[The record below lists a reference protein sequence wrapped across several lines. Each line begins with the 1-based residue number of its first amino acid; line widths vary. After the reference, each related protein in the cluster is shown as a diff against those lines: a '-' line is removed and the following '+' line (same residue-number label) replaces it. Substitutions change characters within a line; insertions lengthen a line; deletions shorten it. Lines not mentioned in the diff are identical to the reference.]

1 MSTRVSRRL
10 FELRNRYEMSE
21 EKLLLLRQLKDVR
34 ISKAG
39 ELKQLHTALCFI
51 RAFPDSDEHYRVAQ
65 DELNRI
71 VDRIPQ
77 VDTTER
83 PKLCDTGISGTSLH
97 YAFSFDVARWL
108 AKKAVG
114 SLCIDWSDSE
124 DPPGL
129 DDLLIHFLQPAEGD
143 YFDSGQV
150 TGREWIGIASSGSD
164 CTDLEWLMAQMHD
177 SRLAEFWAQLYDSAN
192 LWLTWDLA
200 RTRFSKSVNTFPV
213 DTVVPRRSGMRSL
226 SGAAKKEILRPVESV
241 LHLDGREGKQLLDV
255 AMASLAARHRE
266 TFHFNHANPNEVYLA
281 DVGEGVSIAVT
292 GLHQRHRYPLEATM
306 GYLILSNG
314 VPIGYG
320 GSSILFRQINTG
332 VNIFDEYR
340 GSEAAFLW
348 VQVMRVFHALAG
360 CTRFI
365 ANSYQFGA
373 DNDEALKSG
382 AFWFYYRLGYRPEL
396 ADVRKL
402 ARREFAKIRHD
413 RRYRSNIK
421 TLRRLASCDMHL
433 TLPGAK
439 NSDLFDERWLE
450 TSAMLATKVLGAAT
464 ARTRKAAAQQVATR
478 LAKDIGIRSLD
489 KWSAAER
496 CGLEN
501 IAPIVA
507 PAAPSEWSSDEKR
520 SLRAL
525 LRAKGGDSEA
535 QYAQLLGRHTKF
547 LATLRKACR
556 AAEQVDE

>member
-1 MSTRVSRRL
+1 V
-10 FELRNRYEMSE
+10 SE
-21 EKLLLLRQLKDVR
+21 EKLLLLRRLEDVQVKKT
-34 ISKAG
+34 S
-39 ELKQLHTALCFI
+39 ELKRLHTALCFI
-51 RAFPDSDEHYRVAQ
+51 RAFPDSDEHYRLAQ
-65 DELNRI
+65 DQLNRFA
-71 VDRIPQ
+71 DRIRH
-77 VDTTER
+77 VDATER
-83 PKLCDTGISGTSLH
+83 PKLCDTGIAGTLLH

-108 AKKAVG
+108 AKNAGG
-114 SLCIDWSDSE
+114 SLCIDWGDSE
-124 DPPGL
+124 EPPEL
-129 DDLLIHFLQPAEGD
+129 DELLVHLLHPAEAD

-150 TGREWIGIASSGSD
+150 TGREWIGMASSGSD
-164 CTDLEWLMAQMHD
+164 YTDLEWLMAQMHD

-200 RTRFSKSVNTFPV
+200 RTRFSKSLNTFPIS
-213 DTVVPRRSGMRSL
+213 TVVPRQSGMRSL
-226 SGAAKKEILRPVESV
+226 SGAAVKEIIRPVESV

-255 AMASLAARHRE
+255 AMASLATRHRE
-266 TFHFNHANPNEVYLA
+266 TFHFNHANPNEVYLV

-348 VQVMRVFHALAG
+348 VQVMRVFHELAG

-365 ANSYQFGA
+365 ANPYQFGA

-382 AFWFYYRLGYRPEL
+382 AFWFYYRLGYRPVL
-396 ADVRKL
+396 ADVRNL
-402 ARREFAKIRHD
+402 AMKEFSKIRKDHN
-413 RRYRSNIK
+413 YRSDIK
-421 TLRRLASCDMHL
+421 TLRHLASCDMHL
-433 TLPGAK
+433 LLPGAK
-439 NSDLFDERWLE
+439 GSELFDERWLE
-450 TSAMLATKVLGAAT
+450 TSAMLATKNLGEAT
-464 ARTRKAAAQQVATR
+464 AGTRRAAIKQVTTR
-478 LAKDIGIRSLD
+478 LAKGIGIRSLD

-496 CGLEN
+496 RGLEN

-507 PAAPSEWSSDEKR
+507 AVAPSDWSSDEKR

-535 QYAQLLGRHTKF
+535 HYAQLLGRHAKL
-547 LATLRKACR
+547 LAALRKACR
-556 AAEQVDE
+556 AADPVVE